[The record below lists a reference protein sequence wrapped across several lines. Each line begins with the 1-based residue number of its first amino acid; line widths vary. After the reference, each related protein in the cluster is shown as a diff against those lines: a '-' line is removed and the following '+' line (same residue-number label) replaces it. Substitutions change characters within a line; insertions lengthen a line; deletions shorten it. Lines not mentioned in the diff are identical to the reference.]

1 MKYQIGLDT
10 GGTFTDCVVVDQAG
24 MVIESK
30 SFTTPDDLS
39 IGVLKA
45 LEEAAKQLGLSLE
58 QMLADTRR
66 LIYGSTIGV
75 NTLIQRQGASTGLIT
90 TRGFEDTILI
100 MRAVGRADGLSE
112 DEMLFMTRPQK
123 PEPIVPRYL
132 IEGVTERIDCQGEV
146 VIPLHVEEVRAAA
159 ERLIAGG
166 VISIAVCFLWSFVN
180 PTHEQRV
187 KEILN
192 QFYPDLSVSISSE
205 VSPVLGEY
213 ERTVTTVINSYL
225 IHAILKHIH
234 NLQNSLKARGLRSP
248 LLIMQCSGGC
258 VTLQEELNNAH
269 SGGGITLQEELKN
282 AH

>member
-1 MKYQIGLDT
+1 MKYQIGVDT

-39 IGVLKA
+39 VGILSSLDG
-45 LEEAAKQLGLSLE
+45 AAKQLGVGLE

-75 NTLIQRQGASTGLIT
+75 NTLIQRQGAPTGLIT

-100 MRAVGRADGLSE
+100 MRAVGRVDGLSE
-112 DEMLFMTRPQK
+112 EEILFMAKRQK

-132 IEGVTERIDCQGEV
+132 IEGVTERVDCQGEV
-146 VIPLHVEEVRAAA
+146 VIPLNVAEVRAAA
-159 ERLIAGG
+159 ERLIGKG
-166 VISIAVCFLWSFVN
+166 VTSMAVCFLWSFVH
-180 PTHEQRV
+180 PSHEQKV

-192 QFYPDLSVSISSE
+192 QLYPDLPVSISSE

-225 IHAILKHIH
+225 THAILKHIH
-234 NLQNSLKARGLRSP
+234 NLQNSLKAKGLRSP

-258 VTLQEELNNAH
+258 ITSQEESSYAH
-269 SGGGITLQEELKN
+269 
-282 AH
+282 

>member
-1 MKYQIGLDT
+1 MKYQIGVDT

-24 MVIESK
+24 TVIESK

-39 IGVLKA
+39 VGIMKSLDG
-45 LEEAAKQLGLSLE
+45 AASQLGISLE
-58 QMLADTRR
+58 QMLADARR

-75 NTLIQRQGASTGLIT
+75 NTLIQRRGALTGLLT

-100 MRAVGRADGLSE
+100 MRAVGRVDGLSQE
-112 DEMLFMTRPQK
+112 EILFMAKRQK

-146 VIPLHVEEVRAAA
+146 VIPLTVDDVGAAA
-159 ERLIAGG
+159 ERLVRSG
-166 VISIAVCFLWSFVN
+166 VTSIAVCFLWSFVN
-180 PTHEQRV
+180 PSHEKRV
-187 KEILN
+187 KVILN
-192 QFYPDLSVSISSE
+192 KLYPELPVSISSE

-225 IHAILKHIH
+225 TQAILKHIH
-234 NLQNSLKARGLRSP
+234 NLQNSLKAKGLRSP

-258 VTLQEELNNAH
+258 VTLQDEPNHAH
-269 SGGGITLQEELKN
+269 
-282 AH
+282 